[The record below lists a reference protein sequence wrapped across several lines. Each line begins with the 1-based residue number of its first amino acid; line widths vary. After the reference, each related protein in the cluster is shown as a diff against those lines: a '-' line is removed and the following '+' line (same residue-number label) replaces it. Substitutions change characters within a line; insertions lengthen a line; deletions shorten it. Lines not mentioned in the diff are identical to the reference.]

1 MQVVV
6 CNWVGDP
13 FNAWVRWFELTR
25 SPKSQSTYL
34 EDFDRVNFEFLT
46 LTISGMAAASSMRAY
61 WKAAVPAQDPSPA
74 HVRPPRLLEHLR
86 SHLRPV
92 KLL

>member
-34 EDFDRVNFEFLT
+34 EDFDRVNFEFLAV
-46 LTISGMAAASSMRAY
+46 TISGMAAASSMRAY
-61 WKAAVPAQDPSPA
+61 WKAAVPAQDSEPSPCPSPTTLGA
-74 HVRPPRLLEHLR
+74 LTQPPKTR
-86 SHLRPV
+86 
-92 KLL
+92 